1 MTEKQQTLAGACS
14 FSGKGLHTGATVNLT
29 ILPAAEGHGIKF
41 CRTDLDG
48 RPMIDAVA
56 ENVAQ
61 TSRSTVLKKGEA
73 TVSTVEHLMAALWG
87 CGVDN
92 ALVEVDGGEVP
103 IADGSAMPWVKLI
116 RQAGIVEQAQNRK
129 YYEISEKTVLSS
141 GENNTTEIIAYPDDT
156 FSAVVNVDFGS
167 KVVGQQY
174 AVFAENEDFAEVV
187 APSRTF
193 VFLHEIEPLI
203 QNNQIRGGDLDN
215 AIVIVEQPVSADKA
229 AQIGKLF
236 GREGISAD
244 RQGYLNNLDLHFDN
258 EIARHKLLDLLGDL
272 ALVGM
277 RLKGRIFA
285 TRPGHKANT
294 EFAKLLRK
302 HIKRDADKPT
312 FKYNPNIE
320 PLYDIN
326 QIKAMLPHRPPFL
339 LVDKIIHI
347 TEESVVGIKNVT
359 MNEPFFVGHFPDEPV
374 MPGVLIVEAM
384 AQCGGILALSTVPD
398 PENYSTY
405 FMTIDGVKYRQKV
418 VPGDTLQFELRLSEP
433 IRRGI
438 VKMDAR
444 AYVRGSLATEAQLM
458 ALVTKNK

>member
-258 EIARHKLLDLLGDL
+258 EIARHKLLDLLGVDQ
-272 ALVGM
+272 V
-277 RLKGRIFA
+277 R
-285 TRPGHKANT
+285 
-294 EFAKLLRK
+294 
-302 HIKRDADKPT
+302 RDALSSRAQET
-312 FKYNPNIE
+312 VRETGASIAAAVVE
-320 PLYDIN
+320 SLAQSVLYGILYLLSFSLLT
-326 QIKAMLPHRPPFL
+326 IALHL
-339 LVDKIIHI
+339 LVRMLDAVLKL
-347 TEESVVGIKNVT
+347 
-359 MNEPFFVGHFPDEPV
+359 
-374 MPGVLIVEAM
+374 PGLHGLNALGGGLI
-384 AQCGGILALSTVPD
+384 GLAEGALLLFLAVW
-398 PENYSTY
+398 
-405 FMTIDGVKYRQKV
+405 V
-418 VPGDTLQFELRLSEP
+418 LRLLGMSFDGQESSWIFRFFTTHSP
-433 IRRGI
+433 L
-438 VKMDAR
+438 DA
-444 AYVRGSLATEAQLM
+444 LAFLG
-458 ALVTKNK
+458 L